1 MRIVSIT
8 LIGLLA
14 ACSSKPGKP
23 PADAVAKVNDTI
35 IKKADFDQEVDRTL
49 ARFKGP
55 GGQLPPQLEGR
66 IKDSTLKKMI
76 DDQLIRDKAKQLGL
90 SVTPEELN
98 QKFTEHKA
106 RFGSDAE
113 FTAFLTR
120 SKSTEAQV
128 KESLEMNLL
137 RERVLEKLATP
148 PEVTDEEISK
158 YYDEHKAQFS
168 EPEQVHAR
176 HILARIET
184 PPPPAAG
191 QPPPKPEETK
201 KLLDAAKKKARA
213 KIEEAQKKLKK
224 EKFADV
230 AKEMSDDSTK
240 NNGGDLGFFARGRM
254 VPPFEEVAFKLKPG
268 ETSGIVE
275 TAFGFHIIHVEEK
288 KEPKQRTLEE
298 VKESIKASLLAR
310 KKSDLR
316 RDALKKIKDESK
328 VEEYVKFDSMPPP
341 VPRNPSGGPVGLPPG
356 MPPGMPPGHP
366 AVPPMGMPASQPAH

>member
-14 ACSSKPGKP
+14 ACSNKPGKP
-23 PADAVAKVNDTI
+23 PSDAVAKVNDTV

-106 RFGSDAE
+106 RFGSETE

-148 PEVTDEEISK
+148 PEVTDEEIQK
-158 YYDEHKAQFS
+158 YYDEHKTQFS

-184 PPPPAAG
+184 PPPAAG
-191 QPPPKPEETK
+191 QPPAKPEETK
-201 KLLDAAKKKARA
+201 KALEVAKKKARA

-224 EKFADV
+224 QKFADV

-240 NNGGDLGFFARGRM
+240 TNGGDLGFFARGRM
-254 VPPFEEVAFKLKPG
+254 VPAFEEAAFKMKPG

-275 TAFGFHIIHVEEK
+275 TAFGFHIIHVEERK
-288 KEPKQRTLEE
+288 DAKQRTLEE
-298 VKESIKASLLAR
+298 VKESIRASLLAR

-328 VEEYVKFDSMPPP
+328 LEEYVKFDTMPPP
-341 VPRNPSGGPVGLPPG
+341 VPRNPSGGPGGPVGLPPG
-356 MPPGMPPGHP
+356 MPPGHPP
-366 AVPPMGMPASQPAH
+366 VPPTPPSPPASQPK